1 MTGSGRPGTSPT
13 ETTTPRDMMGVESEE
28 RTLPDP
34 DGTEE
39 TAEATPPRVEPPPR
53 PACPRCG
60 SLHTQPFGHA
70 GPAARVNMKCI
81 DCDMLFKQSVH
92 RD

>member
-1 MTGSGRPGTSPT
+1 MSNRKEG
-13 ETTTPRDMMGVESEE
+13 
-28 RTLPDP
+28 TLPDP
-34 DGTEE
+34 EGTEG
-39 TAEATPPRVEPPPR
+39 TVGTTPHVEPPAR

-60 SLHTQPFGHA
+60 SLHTQPFAHA

-81 DCDMLFKQSVH
+81 DCDMLFHQSVH

>member
-1 MTGSGRPGTSPT
+1 M
-13 ETTTPRDMMGVESEE
+13 
-28 RTLPDP
+28 PDP
-34 DGTEE
+34 EGTEGTVE
-39 TAEATPPRVEPPPR
+39 PTPARVEPPPR

-60 SLHTQPFGHA
+60 SAHTQPFGHA

-81 DCDMLFKQSVH
+81 DCDMLFKHSVH